1 MTSQRLSEAAV
12 HGARVT
18 ISDIANL
25 PTIGVP
31 TAGQVLG
38 IGRDAAYAAAARGEI
53 PVLRI
58 GRSLRVPVP
67 ALLAMLGSSG
77 SIDSEAAAT
86 TPRHSPNL

>member
-12 HGARVT
+12 RGRLT
-18 ISDIANL
+18 IADIADKA
-25 PTIGVP
+25 TIAVP
-31 TAGQVLG
+31 EAGQVLG

-53 PVLRI
+53 PVLRL
-58 GRSLRVPVP
+58 GRALRVAVP

-77 SIDSEAAAT
+77 SIDSEAAAI